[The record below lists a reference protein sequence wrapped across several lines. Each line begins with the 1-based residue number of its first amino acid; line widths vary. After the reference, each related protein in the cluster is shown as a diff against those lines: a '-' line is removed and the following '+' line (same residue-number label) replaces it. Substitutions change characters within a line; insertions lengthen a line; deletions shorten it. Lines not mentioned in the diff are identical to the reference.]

1 MISPKKCIYL
11 DNSATT
17 PLSAVA
23 REAISSSAECFGNP
37 SSLHSLGQNA
47 EALVSCAREQI
58 MSSLGVRRG
67 QGSVIFTS
75 CGTEA
80 TSTALF
86 GTAYAKK
93 RRVATRILTTNS
105 EHHATSEALKVLAG
119 DGFEIVE
126 IPTHGGVLDLDAL
139 KAALD
144 KPVFLASFM
153 LVNNETGALYNIK
166 QAFSMIKSRYPEA
179 ITHCDAIQG
188 FMRVRFTPAALGA
201 DLVSLSGHKIHAPKG
216 VGALYVSAELM
227 RAKKIVP
234 FLRGGGQESGMRSGT
249 ENVMGIAAFGASAAD
264 MNARREQIEAKLY
277 ELYEY
282 AIARLSELGVRI
294 NVPQGDKVCH
304 IINITLP
311 DIKSETMLHF
321 LSAEGIYV
329 SSGSA
334 CASHSNAPSSALLAF
349 GLTSHDADCS
359 LRISLSEYNTKDDI
373 DTLCDC
379 LSSGIAR
386 LVKIKR

>member
-1 MISPKKCIYL
+1 MIDKNKCIYL

-23 REAISSSAECFGNP
+23 REAIDSAAECFGNP

-47 EALVSCAREQI
+47 ESLVSCAREQI
-58 MSSLGVRRG
+58 MSALGVRRG

-139 KAALD
+139 KTALD
-144 KPVFLASFM
+144 TPVFLASFM

-249 ENVMGIAAFGASAAD
+249 ENVIGIFAFGASAAD
-264 MNARREQIEAKLY
+264 MNARREQIEATLY

-282 AIARLSELGVRI
+282 AIARLSEVGVRI
-294 NVPQGDKVCH
+294 NVPQGDKVWH

-334 CASHSNAPSSALLAF
+334 CASHSNAPSSALLAL
-349 GLTSHDADCS
+349 GLTPHDADCS
-359 LRISLSEYNTKDDI
+359 LRISISEYNTKDDI
-373 DTLCDC
+373 DALCFC
-379 LSSGIAR
+379 LSNGIAR